1 MAEHMFGKYKQVST
15 TPSPDTAEDI
25 ADLFYEIGRQALEKR
40 NYRTAVKWLERSF
53 DILEGQQLSS
63 LSSGAGELKLCV
75 MQGLGKSIYL
85 SISALLTVVAVQ
97 AHMELK
103 LTDATDRAWQLVKL
117 MEADYGDKMVV
128 SLLKIELLSAAEHID
143 EAEYYHGELSTSIE
157 KYADHGSSCS
167 NDPKHSA

>member
-1 MAEHMFGKYKQVST
+1 MAEHMFGKYEQVGT

-40 NYRTAVKWLERSF
+40 NYGSAVKWLERSY

-75 MQGLGKSIYL
+75 MQGLGKTIYP
-85 SISALLTVVAVQ
+85 SISGLLTVVAVQ
-97 AHMELK
+97 AHMELRS
-103 LTDATDRAWQLVKL
+103 TDATNRAWHLVKL

-128 SLLKIELLSAAEHID
+128 SLLKIELISAAEHVD
-143 EAEYYHGELSTSIE
+143 EAEYYHGESSTSVE
-157 KYADHGSSCS
+157 KHADHCSSCS
-167 NDPKHSA
+167 NDPNHSA